1 MEEFF
6 SVDMTYKEFEVDFAK
21 KTRVIDANVVSE
33 RGVTLSTF
41 HKLKGL
47 EFKRVIIMDLDDE
60 IYPNFGRIDEDKRY
74 TPKMKLELKEDATR
88 LFFVA
93 MTRAIDELYL
103 YYLEDRPSI
112 YINWLQDYLAEKQVS
127 ETVFDTMKLDIGN
140 SVQSD
145 YVKKEKEIE
154 KKEKPAINTTPS
166 GETKEEKVAQV
177 PPVNNTNFLNSV
189 LNRF

>member
-1 MEEFF
+1 
-6 SVDMTYKEFEVDFAK
+6 
-21 KTRVIDANVVSE
+21 
-33 RGVTLSTF
+33 
-41 HKLKGL
+41 
-47 EFKRVIIMDLDDE
+47 MDLDDE

-103 YYLEDRPSI
+103 YYLEERPSI

-127 ETVFDTMKLDIGN
+127 KTVFDTMKLDIGN
-140 SVQSD
+140 SAQSD

-154 KKEKPAINTTPS
+154 KKEKPPIDKTPS